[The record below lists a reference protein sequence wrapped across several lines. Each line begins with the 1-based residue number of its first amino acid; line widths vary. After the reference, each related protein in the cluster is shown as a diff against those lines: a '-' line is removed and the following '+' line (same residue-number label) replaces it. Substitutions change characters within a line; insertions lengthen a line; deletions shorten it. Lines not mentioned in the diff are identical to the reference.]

1 MRGVLS
7 AVEGSGGVVVIWDRE
22 LREWGEFR

>member
-7 AVEGSGGVVVIWDRE
+7 AVEGSGGGAVIWDRE